1 MTSRAHEESLYQSP
15 PAAHL
20 SRQFARPTPD
30 TPLMRTSLRLR
41 RALAIAVQL
50 VPAAALWAQDA
61 SPSLTA
67 YTPTLTFG
75 TGLINAPVA
84 WVSPEHGDIWMA
96 ASARGFNQGSATPR
110 PNGSIWDLTMTA
122 DAHLFGRMSL
132 GGSVY
137 STTTQ
142 QVGAHAS
149 VLLYRQQADLKWLP
163 SLAVGVR
170 NLGASSRQ
178 DRYVTGVR
186 RVVDALPAS
195 QRAAKSVIDGSPS
208 IYGVATREFAWDK
221 AALGLT
227 VGYGTGLFKNN
238 GGMDSV
244 YNQNGTLAR
253 GLFLGARLALPLSP
267 SSRMSLV
274 MENDGWDWNAGVVI
288 TAGHVT
294 FGLMATELEE
304 TKGIPANEPLANWTK
319 TNLILGYNGSI
330 PDIIR
335 GSRQRAE
342 AVELE
347 LEARRLRRE
356 VQQRDVR
363 MRELSAQI
371 ARARLRADAESAAQ
385 RTALEKALESERDAA
400 KRASDRLQKVKPG
413 SKPPEIL

>member
-1 MTSRAHEESLYQSP
+1 MRLSP
-15 PAAHL
+15 
-20 SRQFARPTPD
+20 
-30 TPLMRTSLRLR
+30 RLR
-41 RALAIAVQL
+41 RVLALAL
-50 VPAAALWAQDA
+50 LLSPAAVTRAQDA
-61 SPSLTA
+61 PPSLTA

-84 WVSPEHGDIWMA
+84 WVSPEHGDLWVA
-96 ASARGFNQGSATPR
+96 ASARGFNQGSLTPR

-122 DAHLFGRMSL
+122 DAHLFGRVSL
-132 GGSVY
+132 GGSIY
-137 STTTQ
+137 STNNQ

-149 VLLYRQQADLKWLP
+149 VLIYRQQPDLKWLP

-170 NLGASSRQ
+170 NVGASARQ

-195 QRAAKSVIDGSPS
+195 QRAAKGIINGSPS
-208 IYGVATREFAWDK
+208 FYGVATREFTWDK
-221 AALGLT
+221 AALGVT
-227 VGYGTGLFKNN
+227 VGYGTGLFKNS

-244 YNQNGTLAR
+244 YNQNGTLTP
-253 GLFLGARLALPLSP
+253 GLFMGARLAMPLSKT
-267 SSRMSLV
+267 SKMSLV

-304 TKGIPANEPLANWTK
+304 TKGIPPSEPLANWTK

-356 VQQRDVR
+356 VQQRDQR

-371 ARARLRADAESAAQ
+371 ARARLRADAESTAQ
-385 RTALEKALESERDAA
+385 RTALEKALEQEREAA
-400 KRASDRLQKVKPG
+400 RRAADRLQKVKPG
-413 SKPPEIL
+413 TKPPEIL